1 MDDDSKTEAPTAKK
15 LADAREKGDVPM
27 APEMRH
33 AIMFAAAIIVAG
45 GMGAMTLASATPL
58 LLRLWARADD
68 IRLDPGSAQGFF
80 TGLLQGVG
88 LALAPLLSLMFG
100 FALLTMFSQGLPT
113 LSWDRVGIK
122 WSKVS
127 PIAGFNRLFSVPAVV
142 ELAKTLL
149 KLLAVI
155 TIAAVVVTP
164 QAVGLVQMMTSDPG
178 SIGKT
183 ATTII
188 AMMVKAVAILVFAIA
203 AFDFVYQRFS
213 FFKRKQM
220 SKQEIK
226 DEFRQSEGDPAIKAR
241 IRMIG
246 MQRARRRMMAAV
258 PTASV
263 VITNPTHYAIA
274 LRYDHGGMAA
284 PVIVAKGMDTVAARI
299 REVARGANVPIVE
312 SPVLARAL
320 YASVD
325 IGHSIPTEHYAA
337 VAEIIGYILRL
348 SQRRQTVTTLLPA
361 APRQ

>member
-1 MDDDSKTEAPTAKK
+1 MADDDSKTEEPTAKK
-15 LADAREKGDVPM
+15 LSDAREKGDVPM

-33 AIMFAAAIIVAG
+33 AIMFGAAIIVAG
-45 GMGAMTLASATPL
+45 GLGAMTLARATPL
-58 LLRLWARADD
+58 LLRLWGRADD

-80 TGLLQGVG
+80 TGLLQAVG
-88 LALAPLLSLMFG
+88 MALAPLLALLFG
-100 FALLTMFSQGLPT
+100 FALLTMFSQGLPA
-113 LSWDRVGIK
+113 LSWSRVGIK
-122 WSKVS
+122 WSKIS
-127 PIAGFNRLFSVPAVV
+127 PVAGFGRLFSVNAIV
-142 ELAKTLL
+142 ELGKTLL

-183 ATTII
+183 ATAII
-188 AMMVKAVAILVFAIA
+188 AMMVRAVLILVFAIA

-213 FFKRKQM
+213 FFKRKRM

-241 IRMIG
+241 IRSIG
-246 MQRARRRMMAAV
+246 IQRARRRMMAAV

-274 LRYDHGGMAA
+274 LKYDHGGMAA
-284 PVIVAKGMDTVAARI
+284 PVIVAKGADTIALKI
-299 REVARGANVPIVE
+299 REVAKAANVPVVE

-320 YASVD
+320 FASVE
-325 IGHSIPTEHYAA
+325 IGHPIPTEHYAA
-337 VAEIIGYILRL
+337 VAEIIGYIMRIA
-348 SQRRQTVTTLLPA
+348 RRH
-361 APRQ
+361 